1 MGRDAG
7 GDAPEEYGRV
17 PVNRHFGFRLLA
29 CDGRGAE
36 VSMEALPD
44 YLQEEGLVQGGVVAA
59 LADNAAVYAFLPDLD
74 ANAATT
80 GVEFKINFL
89 SPARAGEGP
98 LVARSRVVRRGR
110 RLGVCDVE
118 VVQGDRPVAR
128 GLFTYLFIQRDDGAG
143 AGRSVP

>member
-1 MGRDAG
+1 MGRDAAG
-7 GDAPEEYGRV
+7 CVPERYGRV

-29 CDGRGAE
+29 HDAGGAR
-36 VSMEALPD
+36 VSMELLPE

-59 LADNAAVYAFLPDLD
+59 LADNAAVYAFLPELD
-74 ANAATT
+74 GDTGTT
-80 GVEFKINFL
+80 GIEFKINFL
-89 SPARAGEGP
+89 SPARLDAGP

-128 GLFTYLFIQRDDGAG
+128 GLFTYLFIRREAG